1 MRPLKLTM
9 NNFGPF
15 IKEQID
21 FTQITNNQLFLI
33 SGKTGSGKTMI
44 FDAMV
49 YALFGEASTKDRDKG
64 DLRSHFADRN
74 EALKIAFEFKLGTEI
89 FRVERQ
95 GKFTKEGNKSETPGH
110 LTVYRKTNSDY
121 ELIES
126 TIKDGNKF
134 IKERLGVNADQFRQL
149 FILPQGEFKK
159 FLVSSSLEKQQ
170 ILRTLFNSQRFEVIQ
185 NTLKENVDQVR
196 QQIDDLY
203 RKLQDNWDDVND
215 FNDEDLQALKNIDA
229 NQTKRIVEAI
239 KSFEHRANDI
249 LTQLFHNKNE
259 HEKTLN
265 QHLKIFEE
273 QKTLSQN
280 YKKLSEHENQ
290 YNKLLERKDEIAKIK
305 QYLNEINEVKLLSQ
319 YIKQHKSVSKKIS
332 DSQMKIDEAKN
343 KSKLQDKRIQEY
355 EEKLNSL
362 EEQSDY
368 YKHIE
373 AFLTEN
379 KLFFKNIDS
388 YQQAYKNID
397 ELNEKITNLKNE
409 QNEVNVNLE
418 ELALNIKDKE
428 LNYEIINDFNDD
440 IYQLKDQER
449 LVTQEIEENSQREN
463 LIDIL
468 SNEKKHLEEVNKKLE
483 EDFKHM
489 QTNLLNLDFD
499 NYEKLVSTLQQQV
512 TIGDTCPI
520 CGNEVTDLSEH
531 IDIDQMKEDQF
542 KQEQIAKQL
551 SELQE
556 KKGKLLNSIDN
567 MNQELPKLAQSNKTM
582 EDVQSLKSKRE
593 NLEARLKKQK
603 QHNQFVEKQKEEQEK
618 LVNKQRKIETDLLN
632 FKHQFKSEETKI
644 NDFETTTEYTDI
656 EQFKESYQS
665 HQSDLEQ
672 YSEQFNDTK
681 DHVKEEKQQLE
692 LTQNNIKYLNDT
704 FENLQQEKQ
713 ELDEQISNEMTRV
726 GFETQQEID
735 EAVDKTKY
743 QTRYEQQV
751 ESYEKEK
758 QSLEGIIQ
766 NLKED
771 LKDKKQLDLI
781 EVEETYQKS
790 KQQFNEIVEKYNH
803 HTYKVEFNNQKFK
816 EIKAIVNQ
824 LDNELQNQTEMIQLS
839 DVITGKNATKLKLE
853 NYVLIHYLTQ
863 ILSQANKRLS
873 SMTGE
878 RYQLVRK
885 QSVSQGYSGL
895 EINVFDAHSNK
906 ERHVSTL
913 SGGET
918 FQASLALALGLSE
931 VVQQESGGIALE
943 SIFIDEGFG
952 TLDQETLDTALDTL
966 INLQS
971 TGRLV
976 GIISHVS
983 ELKQRIPLILQVTS
997 SQRESYTKLIKQ

>member
-1 MRPLKLTM
+1 M
-9 NNFGPF
+9 
-15 IKEQID
+15 
-21 FTQITNNQLFLI
+21 
-33 SGKTGSGKTMI
+33 
-44 FDAMV
+44 
-49 YALFGEASTKDRDKG
+49 
-64 DLRSHFADRN
+64 
-74 EALKIAFEFKLGTEI
+74 
-89 FRVERQ
+89 
-95 GKFTKEGNKSETPGH
+95 
-110 LTVYRKTNSDY
+110 
-121 ELIES
+121 
-126 TIKDGNKF
+126 
-134 IKERLGVNADQFRQL
+134 
-149 FILPQGEFKK
+149 
-159 FLVSSSLEKQQ
+159 
-170 ILRTLFNSQRFEVIQ
+170 
-185 NTLKENVDQVR
+185 
-196 QQIDDLY
+196 
-203 RKLQDNWDDVND
+203 
-215 FNDEDLQALKNIDA
+215 
-229 NQTKRIVEAI
+229 
-239 KSFEHRANDI
+239 
-249 LTQLFHNKNE
+249 
-259 HEKTLN
+259 
-265 QHLKIFEE
+265 
-273 QKTLSQN
+273 
-280 YKKLSEHENQ
+280 
-290 YNKLLERKDEIAKIK
+290 
-305 QYLNEINEVKLLSQ
+305 
-319 YIKQHKSVSKKIS
+319 KKIT
-332 DSQMKIDEAKN
+332 D
-343 KSKLQDKRIQEY
+343 
-355 EEKLNSL
+355 
-362 EEQSDY
+362 
-368 YKHIE
+368 
-373 AFLTEN
+373 
-379 KLFFKNIDS
+379 
-388 YQQAYKNID
+388 
-397 ELNEKITNLKNE
+397 LKNE
-409 QNEVNVNLE
+409 QNEINVNLE

-428 LNYEIINDFNDD
+428 LNYEIINDFNND

-463 LIDIL
+463 LIGLL
-468 SNEKKHLEEVNKKLE
+468 SKEKKRLEEVNKKLE
-483 EDFKHM
+483 EDFKHT

-567 MNQELPKLAQSNKTM
+567 INQELPKLAQSNKTM
-582 EDVQSLKSKRE
+582 EDVQSLKSQRE

-603 QHNQFVEKQKEEQEK
+603 QHNHFIEKQKEEQEK
-618 LVNKQRKIETDLLN
+618 LINKQRKIETDLLN

-672 YSEQFNDTK
+672 YSKQFNDTK

-692 LTQNNIKYLNDT
+692 LTQNNIKYINDT
-704 FENLQQEKQ
+704 FESLQQDKQ
-713 ELDEQISNEMTRV
+713 ELDEQISNEMARV

-735 EAVDKTKY
+735 EAIDKTKY

-839 DVITGKNATKLKLE
+839 DVITGKNATKLNLE

>member
-110 LTVYRKTNSDY
+110 LTVYRKTNNDY

-196 QQIDDLY
+196 KQIDDLY

-229 NQTKRIVEAI
+229 NQTKRVVDAI

-280 YKKLSEHENQ
+280 YKKLSEYENQ

-319 YIKQHKSVSKKIS
+319 YMKQHKSVSKKIS

-343 KSKLQDKRIQEY
+343 KSKLQEKLIQEY

-373 AFLTEN
+373 KKRL
-379 KLFFKNIDS
+379 
-388 YQQAYKNID
+388 
-397 ELNEKITNLKNE
+397 EK
-409 QNEVNVNLE
+409 
-418 ELALNIKDKE
+418 
-428 LNYEIINDFNDD
+428 
-440 IYQLKDQER
+440 
-449 LVTQEIEENSQREN
+449 
-463 LIDIL
+463 
-468 SNEKKHLEEVNKKLE
+468 VNKKLE
-483 EDFKHM
+483 EDFKHT

-499 NYEKLVSTLQQQV
+499 NYEKLVSTIQQQV

-542 KQEQIAKQL
+542 KQEHIAKQL

-567 MNQELPKLAQSNKTM
+567 INQELPKLAQSNKTM
-582 EDVQSLKSKRE
+582 EDVQNLKSKRE

-603 QHNQFVEKQKEEQEK
+603 QHNQFIEKQKEEKEK

-644 NDFETTTEYTDI
+644 NDFETTTEYTDT

-665 HQSDLEQ
+665 HQSDLEE
-672 YSEQFNDTK
+672 YSKQFNDTK

-803 HTYKVEFNNQKFK
+803 HTYKVEFNKQKFK